1 MRERSDRRLAQAIR
15 SSPVLDRKLKD
26 YWLRVLP
33 YLDEAE
39 KTRLWATLRRAD
51 QDLLDDPAGDAR
63 A

>member
-1 MRERSDRRLAQAIR
+1 MREPSDRRLAQAIR

-33 YLDEAE
+33 HLDEAE
-39 KTRLWATLRRAD
+39 KARLWATLRRAG
-51 QDLLDDPAGDAR
+51 QDLQDDPAGDAR